1 VSSNAGPAP
10 VGGTA
15 IGILENG
22 CAGSGSDD
30 EKSLVHAQGL
40 AESAQSTG
48 KRQPTVSRLDQI
60 GLGPGR
66 LATSVPTQVKRTI
79 RNHFNHS
86 WSQ

>member
-1 VSSNAGPAP
+1 MMHTHLREAMLDLQGENSVSSNAGPAP
-10 VGGTA
+10 AGGTA

-48 KRQPTVSRLDQI
+48 HANPQSSGWTK
-60 GLGPGR
+60 
-66 LATSVPTQVKRTI
+66 
-79 RNHFNHS
+79 
-86 WSQ
+86 